1 MEYKG
6 AGVMDRMM
14 ENRKFMRSE
23 FHREDIVSDQ
33 EQGLPQPPLQK
44 PVTDGAEIIG
54 LPKFDESIFAKTDV
68 YACLKDRRSRRKY
81 KDHQL
86 SLQELSFLLWATQ
99 GVDRKM
105 DNNYATFRP
114 VASAGAR
121 HPFETYLWIFNVEGL
136 KKGVYRYLAL
146 SHELMFVKEVE
157 GLEEKA
163 NAATLGQVFVG
174 NSAVTL
180 VWSCVPYRGE
190 WRYNITSHK
199 AMLLDA
205 GHVCQN
211 LYIACEA
218 VGSGTCAIAA
228 YDQRLCDELI
238 DVDGTEEFTVY
249 LAPVAKY

>member
-1 MEYKG
+1 
-6 AGVMDRMM
+6 
-14 ENRKFMRSE
+14 
-23 FHREDIVSDQ
+23 
-33 EQGLPQPPLQK
+33 
-44 PVTDGAEIIG
+44 
-54 LPKFDESIFAKTDV
+54 
-68 YACLKDRRSRRKY
+68 
-81 KDHQL
+81 
-86 SLQELSFLLWATQ
+86 
-99 GVDRKM
+99 
-105 DNNYATFRP
+105 
-114 VASAGAR
+114 
-121 HPFETYLWIFNVEGL
+121 
-136 KKGVYRYLAL
+136 
-146 SHELMFVKEVE
+146 MFVKEVE

-174 NSAVTL
+174 NSAVTF